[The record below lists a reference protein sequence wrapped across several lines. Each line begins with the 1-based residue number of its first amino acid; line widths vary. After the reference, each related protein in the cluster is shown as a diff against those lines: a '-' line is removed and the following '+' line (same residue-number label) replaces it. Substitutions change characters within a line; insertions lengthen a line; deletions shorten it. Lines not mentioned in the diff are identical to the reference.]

1 MTVDA
6 LLYWNPQAGR
16 GRVSRGRV
24 ERFRQS
30 LRVRGIE
37 TELSMTPVA
46 SQREAVLPLEG
57 KEILFV
63 WGGDGTLHDLL
74 GTVVRHSVPV
84 VLIPSGTVNVLAL
97 ELGLPTSEDQLLPL
111 LENPRWRELALG
123 KAGDEYFH
131 LMTGV
136 GFDAYLV
143 SRVEGRLKNWL
154 GVAAYWGLG
163 LTSFFRYP
171 LETFSVKADERRV
184 EATFVVISNVRHY
197 GGDFVMAPEAD
208 PWKAELDVCVFTSRS
223 HLRYFYYLWKVRDGG
238 HVRLPDVIYYKT
250 RRIVLEGPA
259 GINYQLD
266 GEVRGHLP
274 QVVEASDKK
283 LKILVGH

>member
-1 MTVDA
+1 DNPATSPSVSPAANRGACPSGMTVDA

-123 KAGDEYFH
+123 KAGDE
-131 LMTGV
+131 
-136 GFDAYLV
+136 
-143 SRVEGRLKNWL
+143 
-154 GVAAYWGLG
+154 
-163 LTSFFRYP
+163 
-171 LETFSVKADERRV
+171 
-184 EATFVVISNVRHY
+184 
-197 GGDFVMAPEAD
+197 
-208 PWKAELDVCVFTSRS
+208 
-223 HLRYFYYLWKVRDGG
+223 
-238 HVRLPDVIYYKT
+238 
-250 RRIVLEGPA
+250 
-259 GINYQLD
+259 
-266 GEVRGHLP
+266 
-274 QVVEASDKK
+274 
-283 LKILVGH
+283 